1 MSTYVSTT
9 PPPPLPRASR
19 QWTRPAFTAPNVAK
33 TITAALIVALAVVPL
48 PDQVSADARTTLVVF
63 AGAVWFW
70 VFSHVSDTFVALGAA
85 SIIVVLGIIDVED
98 LFAPLGDD
106 TVWLLIGAF
115 IIASAVTSTG
125 LAVRAAVW
133 LSVGIS
139 SPRTLLHLL
148 TLATV
153 CTAFAVPATSGRA
166 VLILPV
172 FLALSPVLPGWYR
185 RVLAIALPGV
195 VLLSAVASL
204 IGAGAHLIT
213 DQILSG
219 AGMAG
224 FSFSRWLV
232 LGLPFALVTS
242 HLAAEITYLTLSTS
256 EQRQSALDITREG
269 LSTTVELRPRLTSAE
284 TRALSILGVSIAL
297 WFTEDIHGIP
307 PAMVAVLGALLITSP
322 YLGTEDLGATVKK
335 VPWSLL
341 LFMTA
346 TIAISQALSQ
356 SGAADL
362 LASGLTGTTP
372 GWVFVVLVIAV
383 STAAHLVI
391 QSRSARSAV
400 LVPIVIAIAPS
411 LGVSAI
417 AIAFISTAA
426 AGFCHTLPAS
436 AKPLAIFRGE
446 ESRPHYDTADLM
458 RISALLA
465 PMHLAVTALFAF
477 LIWPFLGLPLFL

>member
-1 MSTYVSTT
+1 MSLRIATT
-9 PPPPLPRASR
+9 PPPPLATAKTSWR
-19 QWTRPAFTAPNVAK
+19 RPAFTATNVAK
-33 TITAALIVALAVVPL
+33 IVAALLIMGLVVVPL
-48 PDQVSADARTTLVVF
+48 PDQVSGDARATLVVF
-63 AGAVWFW
+63 SSAVWFW
-70 VFSHVSDTFVALGAA
+70 VFSKVSDTFVALGAA
-85 SIIVVLGIIDVED
+85 SIVVLLGIIDVED
-98 LFAPLGDD
+98 MFAPLGDD

-166 VLILPV
+166 ALILPV
-172 FLALSPVLPGWYR
+172 FLALGPVLPAWYR

-195 VLLSAVASL
+195 VLFSAVASL

-213 DQILSG
+213 DQILTGSG
-219 AGMAG
+219 MSG

-242 HLAAEITYLTLSTS
+242 HLAAEITYLALSTS
-256 EQRQSALDITREG
+256 AQRQSTLRITREG
-269 LSTTVELRPRLTSAE
+269 LSDTVELRPRLNSAE

-297 WFTEDIHGIP
+297 WFSEDIHGIP

-335 VPWSLL
+335 VPWALL

-346 TIAISQALSQ
+346 TIAISHALSA
-356 SGAADL
+356 SGAAKV
-362 LASGLTGTTP
+362 LATGLTGNTP
-372 GWVFVVLVIAV
+372 GWLFVLLVIAV

-411 LGVSAI
+411 LGMSAV

-446 ESRPHYDTADLM
+446 EGHPNYDTADLM

-477 LIWPFLGLPLFL
+477 LIWPILGLPLFL